1 MLKDDSFGVGEIRAC
16 LDLDHKDLFGRG
28 GLNINMKKKRDDRL
42 GEGKKEQYLWIERLA
57 IIRGIAPIS
66 IKSSGFW
73 FVVPLK
79 FEICVFKNPI
89 TSCLAMVRTF

>member
-1 MLKDDSFGVGEIRAC
+1 MLKGVGAIRAC
-16 LDLDHKDLFGRG
+16 SDLDHKDLFGRG
-28 GLNINMKKKRDDRL
+28 GLNINVKKKRDNRL
-42 GEGKKEQYLWIERLA
+42 WEGKKEQHIWIERLA
-57 IIRGIAPIS
+57 VTGGIAPIS

-89 TSCLAMVRTF
+89 TPCLALVRTF